1 MTANLPR
8 PSAPSRFNPFALL
21 ACMLA
26 LLAAC
31 VTAPP
36 ANTTASLDPLSAM
49 MEGHFSSRAQAQSDK
64 DFLDIELRV
73 VRIWRDR
80 TDGPWLY
87 VEQATAAQ
95 TARPYRQRVYQLM
108 RTPQGFASR
117 VYLLPGD
124 ALRFAGQWREAAP
137 LAAVTPA
144 DLLLRDGCTVW
155 LTAKGG
161 GYAGAT
167 QGQQCASDLR
177 GASYATSEVVIDS
190 KGMTSWDRGFNAA
203 GQQVWGAVKGGY
215 RFDRL

>member
-1 MTANLPR
+1 
-8 PSAPSRFNPFALL
+8 
-21 ACMLA
+21 
-26 LLAAC
+26 
-31 VTAPP
+31 
-36 ANTTASLDPLSAM
+36 M
-49 MEGHFSSRAQAQSDK
+49 MEGHFSSRAQAQADK

-80 TDGPWLY
+80 NDGPWLY
-87 VEQATAAQ
+87 VEQASSAHTS
-95 TARPYRQRVYQLM
+95 RPYRQRVYQLV

-117 VYLLPGD
+117 VYLLPGEV
-124 ALRFAGQWREAAP
+124 LRFAGQWREADP
-137 LAAVTPA
+137 LANVTPA
-144 DLLLRDGCTVW
+144 DLQLRDGCTVW
-155 LTAKGG
+155 LTVKGS

-190 KGMTSWDRGFNAA
+190 KGMTSWDRGYNAA